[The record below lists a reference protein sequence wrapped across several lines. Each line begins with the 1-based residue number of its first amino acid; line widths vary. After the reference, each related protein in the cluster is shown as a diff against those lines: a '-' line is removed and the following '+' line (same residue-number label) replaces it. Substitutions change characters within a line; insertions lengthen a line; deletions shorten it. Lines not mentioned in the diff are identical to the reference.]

1 MKRPRSLLFPLACL
15 LALCPLAAPLLAQPE
30 IGGNTCASSTIS
42 GAYAFTLTGRQ
53 VTAAG
58 NLSSVLQANGAAT
71 FDGLNKV
78 TITMTADTLQSVA
91 TPMTWSGTYTMQSN
105 CVGTVTITS
114 ASSPV
119 LNLVSYDQGVD
130 FLVTGNDA
138 IYNYTGRGST
148 QPSSCS
154 AATLSGVYTL
164 TGTGYSV
171 SGTAVNASED
181 GTGLLQFDG
190 VGSVTANFN
199 TFLVGKAPT
208 ALTLTGSYSISSNCL
223 GSANLTDST
232 KTNNYVMSISISNS
246 SAANGA
252 YYAALAQNGKLLING
267 SGNAAYGQ
275 PTTAAA
281 LGATDPFIES
291 PAESATGRGL

>member
-1 MKRPRSLLFPLACL
+1 MKQPRSLLFSLSCVF
-15 LALCPLAAPLLAQPE
+15 ALCPLAAPLLAQPE
-30 IGGNTCASSTIS
+30 IGGNTCSSSTVS

-58 NLSSVLQANGAAT
+58 NISSAFQANGSAT
-71 FDGLNKV
+71 FDGLSKV
-78 TITMTADTLQSVA
+78 TITMTADTLQSVG
-91 TPMTWSGTYTMQSN
+91 TPTTWSGTYTMQSN
-105 CVGTVTITS
+105 CAGTVTITS
-114 ASSPV
+114 GGSAV
-119 LNLVSYDQGVD
+119 LNLVSYNQGVD

-138 IYNYTGRGST
+138 IYNYTGSGNT

-164 TGTGYSV
+164 TGTGYSL

-199 TFLVGKAPT
+199 TSLVGKAPT
-208 ALTLTGSYSISSNCL
+208 VLTLTGSYSISSNCL

-246 SAANGA
+246 TAANGA
-252 YYAALAQNGKLLING
+252 FFAALAQNGKLLING
-267 SGNAAYGQ
+267 SGDAVYGQ
-275 PTTAAA
+275 PTTTAA
-281 LGATDPFIES
+281 LGAADPLLES
-291 PAESATGRGL
+291 PVESATGRGL